1 MSKTEKTYCSLYT
14 FIKRTNPDLYEI
26 LDDMCAV
33 GLFRTRNDITFLN
46 PSDKLTNQLIEMVEK
61 DQSEEAFKNL
71 KSLFIYGK
79 HNSLSKDVVSYNNKK
94 YGEDL
99 SGLKQ
104 LYAFKQWKDSQNV
117 SVFDYKSDKFPKEGE
132 NAERPPMGRKGKGKR
147 GRGVDDN
154 AKKLYTAEL
163 METKDP
169 KKVIYALN
177 SLLKSLDGETLEKV
191 KSKIDPNMILTWYII
206 VQPGKTNDEYIPND
220 MFSEWALVNKLEDIP
235 DDKDY
240 LDTILKDIESCKSEL
255 IGIKQKREKA
265 SENLDSLVDCQKT
278 IISIIYKED
287 MTKLLEDELRF
298 RYSDEAH
305 DDMFKIYIGAL
316 NIIDWN
322 SPSDNLVLLNDMC
335 GKMQNNAVLV
345 CLAQFIKSSAFN
357 YTLLSNGM
365 CEKLSNSISGA
376 GSGKG
381 KKMIKMLGNKHR
393 EMFKNI
399 KSVKTVEKIESL
411 LSHLSAKERAHLKSM
426 M

>member
-79 HNSLSKDVVSYNNKK
+79 HNTLNKDVVSYNNKN

-104 LYAFKQWKDSQNV
+104 LSAFKQWKDSQNV

-132 NAERPPMGRKGKGKR
+132 SAERPPMGRKGKGKK
-147 GRGVDDN
+147 GRGEDDN
-154 AKKLYTAEL
+154 AKVLYTAEL
-163 METKDP
+163 MKTEDP

-177 SLLKSLDGETLEKV
+177 SLVKSLDDKMLKKV
-191 KSKIDPNMILTWYII
+191 KSIIDPNMILTWYII
-206 VQPGKTNDEYIPND
+206 VQPGKTNDEYISND
-220 MFSEWALVNKLEDIP
+220 MFNEWTRDNKLDNLHENTDVL
-235 DDKDY
+235 KK
-240 LDTILKDIESCKSEL
+240 ILNEIAPCKSEL
-255 IGIKQKREKA
+255 MEIKQNRATA
-265 SENLDSLVDCQKT
+265 SENSDSLEDCQKT
-278 IISIIYKED
+278 IKSIYQNN

-298 RYSDEAH
+298 RYSDETH

-335 GKMQNNAVLV
+335 GKMQNNAVLS
-345 CLAQFIKSSAFN
+345 CLAQFIKSSAFD
-357 YTLLSNGM
+357 YTLLSDGM

>member
-61 DQSEEAFKNL
+61 DQSEEAFKHL

-104 LYAFKQWKDSQNV
+104 LSAFKQWKDSQNV

-132 NAERPPMGRKGKGKR
+132 NAERPPMNRSKGKGKK
-147 GRGVDDN
+147 GRGIDDN
-154 AKKLYTAEL
+154 AKVLYTAEL
-163 METKDP
+163 METKDY
-169 KKVIYALN
+169 KKVIYVLN
-177 SLLKSLDGETLEKV
+177 SLLKSLDDETLGKV

-206 VQPGKTNDEYIPND
+206 VQPGKSKPDYIPHEIFNTWKESIESD
-220 MFSEWALVNKLEDIP
+220 SLPKNTDVLNKILENIKPSKLE
-235 DDKDY
+235 
-240 LDTILKDIESCKSEL
+240 LMA
-255 IGIKQKREKA
+255 IKRNRATA
-265 SENLDSLVDCQKT
+265 SENSDSLEYCKNT
-278 IISIIYKED
+278 IKSIYQNN

-298 RYSDEAH
+298 RYSDEC
-305 DDMFKIYIGAL
+305 DIYMFNDYVSTL
-316 NIIDWN
+316 NTIKWDE
-322 SPSDNLVLLNDMC
+322 PSDSLVLLKDLNSM
-335 GKMQNNAVLV
+335 NNPAVLH
-345 CLAQFIKSSAFN
+345 CLKQFIKSSAFD
-357 YTLLSNGM
+357 YTLLSDGM

-381 KKMIKMLGNKHR
+381 KKMIKILGNKHR
-393 EMFKNI
+393 EMFKNT

>member
-79 HNSLSKDVVSYNNKK
+79 HNTLNKDVVSYNNKN

-104 LYAFKQWKDSQNV
+104 LSAFKQWKDSQNV

-132 NAERPPMGRKGKGKR
+132 SAERPPMGRKGKGKK
-147 GRGVDDN
+147 GRGEDDN
-154 AKKLYTAEL
+154 AKVLYTAEL
-163 METKDP
+163 MKTEDP

-177 SLLKSLDGETLEKV
+177 SLVKSLDDKMLKKV
-191 KSKIDPNMILTWYII
+191 KSIIDPNMILTWYII
-206 VQPGKTNDEYIPND
+206 VQPGKTNDEYISND
-220 MFSEWALVNKLEDIP
+220 MFNEWTRDNKLDNLHENTDVL
-235 DDKDY
+235 KK
-240 LDTILKDIESCKSEL
+240 ILNEIAPCKSEL
-255 IGIKQKREKA
+255 MEIKQNRATA
-265 SENLDSLVDCQKT
+265 SENSDSLEDCQKT
-278 IISIIYKED
+278 IKSIYQNN

-298 RYSDEAH
+298 RYSDETH
-305 DDMFKIYIGAL
+305 DDMFKNYIGAL
-316 NIIDWN
+316 EMINWN
-322 SPSDNLVLLNDMC
+322 KPSDDLVLFDGMC
-335 GKMQNNAVLV
+335 SKMQNNAVSA

>member
-46 PSDKLTNQLIEMVEK
+46 PSDKLTNQLIELVEK
-61 DQSEEAFKNL
+61 DQSEEAYKHL

-104 LYAFKQWKDSQNV
+104 LSAFKQWKDSQNV

-132 NAERPPMGRKGKGKR
+132 NAERPPMNRSKGKGKK
-147 GRGVDDN
+147 GRWENDN
-154 AKKLYTAEL
+154 TKAVYTNKL
-163 METKDP
+163 METKDY

-177 SLLKSLDGETLEKV
+177 SLLKDIAHTDSMTEI
-191 KSKIDPNMILTWYII
+191 KSVIDPNMILTWYII
-206 VQPGKTNDEYIPND
+206 VQPGKSKPDYIPHEIFND
-220 MFSEWALVNKLEDIP
+220 WAKQHILEDIP

-240 LDTILKDIESCKSEL
+240 LETILKDIEPSKIKLSETQRHRTELKSIEDL
-255 IGIKQKREKA
+255 KQIQSK
-265 SENLDSLVDCQKT
+265 
-278 IISIIYKED
+278 ISSVYKND
-287 MTKLLEDELRF
+287 TKKLEDELRF
-298 RYSDEAH
+298 RYSDEC
-305 DDMFKIYIGAL
+305 DIYMFNDYVSTL
-316 NIIDWN
+316 NTIEWDEPSN
-322 SPSDNLVLLNDMC
+322 SLVLLKDLNSM
-335 GKMQNNAVLV
+335 NNTAVLH
-345 CLAQFIKSSAFN
+345 CLKKFISSSAFN
-357 YTLLSNGM
+357 YTLLNEDM
-365 CEKLSNSISGA
+365 YNKLTKSISGA

-381 KKMIKMLGNKHR
+381 KKMIKILGNKHR
-393 EMFKNI
+393 EMFKNTKSI
-399 KSVKTVEKIESL
+399 KTIEKIESL
-411 LSHLSAKERAHLKSM
+411 LSHLSTKERAHIKSM